1 MRVRGLKHS
10 QWHYQ
15 PPPLDVAPRAGA
27 WIETQNRLLY
37 AWLLSSHPVRVRGLK
52 RLMDH
57 MASHPYKVAPRA
69 GAWIETANIGAK
81 GLDEQRSHPVRVRGL
96 KLLIE

>member
-1 MRVRGLKHS
+1 
-10 QWHYQ
+10 
-15 PPPLDVAPRAGA
+15 
-27 WIETQNRLLY
+27 
-37 AWLLSSHPVRVRGLK
+37 
-52 RLMDH
+52 MDH